1 MAYLKIDGNAL
12 KSYVHSQGM
21 KLIDASEKIGRS
33 RNFLSGVCGK
43 GTMLDSAHKLLC
55 ETFGLPA
62 DSFLIREP
70 GPAAESQKQKSD
82 MYWIDLNYSHDRLK
96 VQVMFGDDVIVGA
109 NAYIKGES
117 QLDFVKAIS
126 YAAHMCYKFAEQTT
140 LEK

>member
-21 KLIDASEKIGRS
+21 ALIDASEKIGRS
-33 RNFLSGVCGK
+33 RNFLSNVCGK
-43 GTMLDSAHKLLC
+43 GTMLDRAHKLFC

-70 GPAAESQKQKSD
+70 EPAAESQKQKSD
-82 MYWIDLNYSHDRLK
+82 MYWLDLKYSHDRLK
-96 VQVMFGDDVIVGA
+96 VQVMFGDEVIVGA

-117 QLDFVKAIS
+117 ELDFVKAIS